1 MDNDELKGNL
11 LDIAR
16 KVIQLITKSIPN
28 ANRSKSLAFVN
39 SMSELD
45 FELNLALLELGNE
58 KIATQDCE
66 RLRQKLN
73 PLFGV
78 LGTLVIIRG
87 HKDHMTPADLFQ
99 HLEATPS
106 RSSAHETDSEQLPL
120 IQLPQTTKELRALVQ
135 EVASLRRD
143 LPSIESASDPG
154 LCRGYASKSH
164 GTINGDGWHEG
175 IVHRNSSGTPDEDK
189 CLSHKEKAARNFMQQ
204 AQRFYSHKIEPLER
218 KKAIKIAVLD
228 TGVDQKH
235 RHFKRVR
242 KQGTCLKEIL
252 TFIDCDSHDTFGHG
266 TAVAGLIAGLAPHAD
281 LFIAKICRDRRITG
295 VDQYV
300 DAINWAIKHDVHIIN
315 ISSSVD
321 EDGSIENAISKAEAQ
336 GIVVFAAASDDEA
349 NKPRPFPARMEKV
362 LAVHST
368 DGRGNISFQNP
379 KALDDDINISTL
391 GESIESPLGD
401 GELLDGASYATA
413 IASGMAANV
422 LTLADAYFS
431 ESKVDQEIR
440 RQVFKRE
447 GMKRI
452 FRHVS
457 GGRDREGYNYVCPHM
472 VAEDCNSPEV
482 YRHWFKQA
490 LKSR

>member
-1 MDNDELKGNL
+1 MANDEPKGNP

-16 KVIQLITKSIPN
+16 KVIQLITRSISN
-28 ANRSKSLAFVN
+28 VNGIKSLAFVN

-58 KIATQDCE
+58 KLAAQDCE
-66 RLRQKLN
+66 RLRQKLH

-78 LGTLVIIRG
+78 LGTL
-87 HKDHMTPADLFQ
+87 
-99 HLEATPS
+99 
-106 RSSAHETDSEQLPL
+106 
-120 IQLPQTTKELRALVQ
+120 TTKELRALVQ

-143 LPSIESASDPG
+143 HPSMEPASDPG
-154 LCRGYASKSH
+154 LCHGYARKSH
-164 GTINGDGWHEG
+164 GTINEGGWHEG
-175 IVHRNSSGTPDEDK
+175 KVHRNSSGRPDEDE
-189 CLSHKEKAARNFMQQ
+189 CLSHKEKAAKEFMQQ
-204 AQRFYSHKIEPLER
+204 ARRFYVDNIESLER
-218 KKAIKIAVLD
+218 KKAIKVAVLD
-228 TGVDQKH
+228 TGVDKKH
-235 RHFKRVR
+235 RYFKR
-242 KQGTCLKEIL
+242 KHGTCFKEIA
-252 TFIDCDSHDTFGHG
+252 TFMDCDSHDTFGHG
-266 TAVAGLIAGLAPHAD
+266 TAVAGLIVKLAPHAD
-281 LFIAKICRDRRITG
+281 LFIAKICRDRIITG

-300 DAINWAIKHDVHIIN
+300 EAINWAMKHDVHIIN

-321 EDGSIENAISKAEAQ
+321 EDGSIEDAISKAEAQ

-379 KALDDDINISTL
+379 KPLDDDMNISTL
-391 GESIESPLGD
+391 GESIESPVGD
-401 GELLDGASYATA
+401 GELLDGSSYATA
-413 IASGMAANV
+413 IASGMAANI
-422 LTLADAYFS
+422 LTLADAYL
-431 ESKVDQEIR
+431 SKSKDDQEIR
-440 RQVFKRE
+440 RRVFKRE

-457 GGRDREGYNYVCPHM
+457 GGRDREGYNYVCPEM
-472 VAEDCNSPEV
+472 VAEDCNSSEV